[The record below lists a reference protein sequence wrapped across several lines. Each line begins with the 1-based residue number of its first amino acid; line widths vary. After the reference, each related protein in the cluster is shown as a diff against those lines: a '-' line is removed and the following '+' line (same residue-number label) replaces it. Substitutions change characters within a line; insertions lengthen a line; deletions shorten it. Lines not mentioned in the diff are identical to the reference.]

1 LKSFQ
6 WKVAKLYK
14 NKHEIFLIA
23 KFQNICFFDKLGPFP
38 GEHIW
43 FLWEGTLL
51 PRELGPFPK
60 ENSLLPRKVVFFIGE
75 LFSLHEKLVWD

>member
-1 LKSFQ
+1 MKYFNC
-6 WKVAKLYK
+6 KK
-14 NKHEIFLIA
+14 IR
-23 KFQNICFFDKLGPFP
+23 NICFFDKLGPFLK
-38 GEHIW
+38 EHIW

-60 ENSLLPRKVVFFIGE
+60 ENSLLPKEVVFFIGE